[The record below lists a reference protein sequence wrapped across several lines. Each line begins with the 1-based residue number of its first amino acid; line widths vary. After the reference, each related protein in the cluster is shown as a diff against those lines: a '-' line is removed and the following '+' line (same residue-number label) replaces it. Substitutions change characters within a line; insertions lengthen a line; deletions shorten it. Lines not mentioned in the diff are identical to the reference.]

1 MFSVQPFSCTYT
13 STKSLCD
20 FVRVAPV
27 SVAVNCLLRAALFK
41 CNSYIGMRVNY
52 NPLSIPMNH
61 TCFMYEN
68 CTRRWFFECRFF
80 FFADF
85 ILDFCTYGVVVSI
98 WCAFATS
105 TVDDQYWPIKMENT
119 QNEQLEWARQRH
131 GIIAPKLSREN
142 NSSRLC
148 CSFVFNLDDF
158 SGCM

>member
-52 NPLSIPMNH
+52 NPLGIPMNH

-80 FFADF
+80 FLLTSSW
-85 ILDFCTYGVVVSI
+85 ILVHTVLWFQFGARLRRRRSMTNIGQLKWKIHRMNNWNGRDSGTESLHQSCRVRTILHVFVVVLFLI
-98 WCAFATS
+98 
-105 TVDDQYWPIKMENT
+105 
-119 QNEQLEWARQRH
+119 
-131 GIIAPKLSREN
+131 
-142 NSSRLC
+142 
-148 CSFVFNLDDF
+148 
-158 SGCM
+158 